1 MERSSGLEFP
11 LGPRGAFRPAMK
23 LQSDHRFIADNP
35 RVVSRRY
42 VRHVARLDVELR
54 AVVHVH
60 PQHAGDL
67 ILRVRHLALCRTS
80 RARAAGADAFPVATF
95 PPPRFGGYE
104 PPETSRRRLSSVTN
118 FFTTGGFVKIMAAKM
133 ELLVH

>member
-1 MERSSGLEFP
+1 MKNSCGLELLP
-11 LGPRGAFRPAMK
+11 GPFGIFGHALEIQR
-23 LQSDHRFIADNP
+23 DHRFVANNP
-35 RVVSRRY
+35 RIVARRY
-42 VRHVARLDVELR
+42 VRHVARLEIELR
-54 AVVHVH
+54 AVVHAD